1 MKNRLKILLG
11 EWGRWKRTE
20 NRTGLGY
27 PSRSAFHQERVDGS
41 RYYEASAPLVD
52 DELRQLDD
60 AIGSLYPDYQAIL
73 RVEYIA
79 PGVTKV
85 KADRMKISVRIYYT
99 NLEHAHKNLAQ
110 AMGSRYQIGFES
122 KLCAHV
128 DLVCAQI

>member
-11 EWGRWKRTE
+11 EWGRWRRRE

-27 PSRSAFHQERVDGS
+27 PSRSAFYQERVDGS
-41 RYYEASAPLVD
+41 RHCEASAPLVD

-60 AIGSLYPDYQAIL
+60 AISDLHPDYRAIL
-73 RVEYIA
+73 SVEYIA
-79 PGVTKV
+79 QGLTKV

-110 AMGSRYQIGFES
+110 MMGGRYQVGFEP